1 VSFISQRIKFQSK
14 DPNNTEDES
23 DTDEVKVRYILIS
36 PCRYSDAPVP
46 QVDSVDLSD
55 ILLRLEKSCKEE
67 MAKVE
72 WEPEHSCG
80 PFTCT
85 ASTENIMIYLDDS
98 ASESFKGIEPIFML
112 TSGLGVNTA
121 MLDEY
126 RVGRGP
132 RPREGL
138 DLLASLRKGRSQS
151 AEYSKQAT
159 GSSITA
165 GCDPRPTILS
175 YADIPKEPEIG
186 IAKRMMILAK
196 ITCILMPGK
205 IRIRWRKT

>member
-1 VSFISQRIKFQSK
+1 VSFTSQHVKFHSK
-14 DPNNTEDES
+14 DPDDTEDES
-23 DTDEVKVRYILIS
+23 DTDEVKVRYIPIS
-36 PCRYSDAPVP
+36 PCRYSDAPVA
-46 QVDSVDLSD
+46 QVDSVDLPD
-55 ILLRLEKSCKEE
+55 ILLRLEKLRKEE

-98 ASESFKGIEPIFML
+98 ASESFKGVEPIFMQ
-112 TSGLGVNTA
+112 TSGFGVNTA

-126 RVGRGP
+126 RAGRGP
-132 RPREGL
+132 RPREDL

-151 AEYSKQAT
+151 AKYSKQAT

-165 GCDPRPTILS
+165 GCDPRPTIPS
-175 YADIPKEPEIG
+175 YAKVLKELEGWNMLVGGVVRGHPQELP
-186 IAKRMMILAK
+186 A
-196 ITCILMPGK
+196 IT
-205 IRIRWRKT
+205 